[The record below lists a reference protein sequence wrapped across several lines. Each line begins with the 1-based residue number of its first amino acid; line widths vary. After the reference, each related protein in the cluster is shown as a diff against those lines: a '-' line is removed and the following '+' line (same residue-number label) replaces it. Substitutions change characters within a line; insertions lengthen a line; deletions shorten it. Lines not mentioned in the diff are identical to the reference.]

1 MRYCLL
7 AVSFG
12 WEHKREQTYLSSLCG
27 FFIVTYFNF
36 DTLHRGYFV
45 SASRNNFG
53 KYFVRRKD
61 ASEEQMIE
69 AEVLIPAVLLPPWMA
84 VVPRS
89 SNVVAEPQ
97 LAVKTIHG
105 CIVLTT
111 ALRGNKGDENR
122 LQSPYR
128 THSAKR

>member
-12 WEHKREQTYLSSLCG
+12 WEHKSGKYISTLIRYIATSR
-27 FFIVTYFNF
+27 IYFA
-36 DTLHRGYFV
+36 
-45 SASRNNFG
+45 SASRNNLG

-61 ASEEQMIE
+61 ASEEQMIRT
-69 AEVLIPAVLLPPWMA
+69 EVLIPAVLLPPWMA

-105 CIVLTT
+105 CIVLTN
-111 ALRGNKGDENR
+111 ALRRNKG
-122 LQSPYR
+122 Y
-128 THSAKR
+128 

>member
-12 WEHKREQTYLSSLCG
+12 WEHKSGRSISIWIRYTAVLR
-27 FFIVTYFNF
+27 IYFA
-36 DTLHRGYFV
+36 

-61 ASEEQMIE
+61 APEEQMIE

-97 LAVKTIHG
+97 LAVKTICNG
-105 CIVLTT
+105 L
-111 ALRGNKGDENR
+111 
-122 LQSPYR
+122 S
-128 THSAKR
+128 HSIFL